1 MFLRAQGR
9 ERGNSHLFRNPAG
22 TRNQFGQAEIQYL
35 GLSTPGDENIGR
47 LEIAMDDSTLMG
59 GVEGVGNLN
68 GDVKNLSAR
77 QRLARDDVLESQAFQ
92 ELHRNEG
99 VAFGFVDLV
108 NGADVG
114 MIEGRGGPCLALKSL
129 QDLMVADKVGW
140 EEFQCY
146 VPTKP
151 EILGAIYDPHAPTAQ
166 MFLDAVV
173 GDDFAN
179 HTRPTTGP
187 HVRMLILASQR

>member
-22 TRNQFGQAEIQYL
+22 TRNQFGQAEIQNL

-59 GVEGVGNLN
+59 SVEGVGNLD
-68 GDVKNLSAR
+68 GDVKDLSAR
-77 QRLARDDVLESQAFQ
+77 QRLARDDVFESLAFQ
-92 ELHRNEG
+92 EFHRNEG
-99 VAFGFVDLV
+99 MPFGFVNFI

-114 MIEGRGGPCLALKSL
+114 MVEGRGGPCLALKSL

-140 EEFQCY
+140 EELQCY
-146 VPTKP
+146 IPTQP
-151 EILGAIYDPHAPTAQ
+151 EILGAIYHSHAPAAQ

-173 GDDFAN
+173 GDDFTN
-179 HTRPTTGP
+179 HTRPATGP
-187 HVRMLILASQR
+187 PC